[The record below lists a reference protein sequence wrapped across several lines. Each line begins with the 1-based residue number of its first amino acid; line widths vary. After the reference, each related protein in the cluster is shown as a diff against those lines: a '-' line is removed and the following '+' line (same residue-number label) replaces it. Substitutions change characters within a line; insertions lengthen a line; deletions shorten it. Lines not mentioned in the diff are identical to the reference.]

1 MKQAALLWAAL
12 TLLLGLTACG
22 GSPSDS
28 TEDSSFSVRIIC
40 EAPDLCQIFYTYY
53 VDGLSRGSGGVAD
66 LNGSA
71 LTAESDLT
79 LPFPQSRFE
88 QGDDIAL
95 FSIDF
100 SPYGRDDTAELATT
114 QPIRI
119 AAQYGQH
126 YTVVLS
132 GDREQGFQ
140 AVLQGQPPA

>member
-40 EAPDLCQIFYTYY
+40 EAPDLFYTYY
-53 VDGLSRGSGGVAD
+53 VDGVSRGSGGVAD

-140 AVLQGQPPA
+140 AVLQEQPPA

>member
-53 VDGLSRGSGGVAD
+53 VDGVSRGSGGVAD

-100 SPYGRDDTAELATT
+100 S
-114 QPIRI
+114 
-119 AAQYGQH
+119 
-126 YTVVLS
+126 S
-132 GDREQGFQ
+132 CF
-140 AVLQGQPPA
+140 

>member
-53 VDGLSRGSGGVAD
+53 VDGVSRGSGGVAD

-88 QGDDIAL
+88 QG
-95 FSIDF
+95 
-100 SPYGRDDTAELATT
+100 DDTAELATT

-140 AVLQGQPPA
+140 AVLQEQPPA